1 MSGERVVRRFNVTVD
16 HYSPVISPEPSSG
29 SYILSGSRVT
39 VSARDRN
46 EIVWMRVQ
54 VLNRSVY
61 ASGNSTSFTV
71 PTVAGTLH
79 VNVTAMDA
87 LGVEFNSS
95 ILYHVLVR
103 GGGAGTMEPING
115 SVLNTSAVE
124 LWWPAVTGVSMY
136 MLALSSGNVSIRE
149 SLTFNRTVE
158 HLGNGEWNATVY
170 GMINGTAVA
179 LWHTSFTVI
188 TYAPSIRLVVER
200 HAVSFS
206 GNGSV
211 KDVEV
216 FVATNTTS
224 VISLYINGELVASG
238 QGEGLTFNVTPEFAP
253 GEEGNISV
261 MATATGPSGV
271 VAVAHSY
278 IYYNNSGP
286 PAIVSGTV
294 YTSSHTIRIGTD
306 GLEVT
311 VLPEAGLSAALNGST
326 MDIYLETVGTYNITL
341 NVTTRCGVWSLEG
354 GFTAVYS
361 DRAPAISASVTVHGN
376 SINVNYTVTSQVPL
390 RYVNI
395 TVGNRILRARAP
407 SGNLEFEA
415 PSNGGV
421 YRVRIVAFA
430 DNGLNSSYNSSVTV
444 LFYPPELAPFPCP
457 PQTPGSA
464 YGCTLWAGGTCP
476 S

>member
-224 VISLYINGELVASG
+224 VISLYINGGTGRFRPGRRPHIQRHTRVRARG
-238 QGEGLTFNVTPEFAP
+238 GGEHIGHGHRDRAKRGWWPLRILTYTTTTAGLRP
-253 GEEGNISV
+253 
-261 MATATGPSGV
+261 
-271 VAVAHSY
+271 
-278 IYYNNSGP
+278 
-286 PAIVSGTV
+286 
-294 YTSSHTIRIGTD
+294 
-306 GLEVT
+306 
-311 VLPEAGLSAALNGST
+311 LSAAQ
-326 MDIYLETVGTYNITL
+326 Y
-341 NVTTRCGVWSLEG
+341 TRLP
-354 GFTAVYS
+354 T
-361 DRAPAISASVTVHGN
+361 PSV
-376 SINVNYTVTSQVPL
+376 
-390 RYVNI
+390 
-395 TVGNRILRARAP
+395 
-407 SGNLEFEA
+407 
-415 PSNGGV
+415 
-421 YRVRIVAFA
+421 
-430 DNGLNSSYNSSVTV
+430 
-444 LFYPPELAPFPCP
+444 
-457 PQTPGSA
+457 
-464 YGCTLWAGGTCP
+464 
-476 S
+476 